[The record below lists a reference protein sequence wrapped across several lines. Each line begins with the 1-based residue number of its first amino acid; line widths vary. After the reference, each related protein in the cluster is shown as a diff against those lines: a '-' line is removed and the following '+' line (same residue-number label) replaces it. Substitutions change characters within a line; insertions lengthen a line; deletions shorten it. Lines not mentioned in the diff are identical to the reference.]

1 MAPNEGIFSELQEGR
16 RRFLALVED
25 VRPDLHRYCAR
36 MTGSIIDGEDVVQD
50 TLARAY
56 YELAE
61 LKEMPA
67 LRPWLFRVAHN
78 RAIDYLRSYGR
89 RMSEQLDAASD
100 VAADEGLEPDN
111 ALARDEAVRAA
122 VSRFLEVAP
131 VQRSCVILKDV
142 FDYSLEEIG
151 NMLDLSVSAVKSALV
166 RGRARLRNLSEA
178 SAASPK
184 PEAQLSS
191 VSPTLVSY
199 TKLFNLRDWDGVRAM
214 LVDEVKLELVSRLK
228 RAGRLQ
234 VSSYFGN
241 YDSIGDWWLAPGRL
255 DGREVLAVFLNKR
268 DTRPSYFI
276 ELTVV
281 DNRVTFI
288 RDFRYVSYIMSEGL
302 IELADLAAFSSASKR
317 RDTTAQT

>member
-1 MAPNEGIFSELQEGR
+1 MTPNEGIFSELQEGR

-100 VAADEGLEPDN
+100 VAADEVLEPDN

-122 VSRFLEVAP
+122 VSRFLELPP

-178 SAASPK
+178 SVVSPK
-184 PEAQLSS
+184 PEVQPSP

-199 TKLFNLRDWDGVRAM
+199 TNLFNLRDWDGVRAM

-234 VSSYFGN
+234 VSSYFEN

-255 DGREVLAVFLNKR
+255 DDREVLAVFLNKR

-302 IELADLAAFSSASKR
+302 IELL
-317 RDTTAQT
+317 

>member
-1 MAPNEGIFSELQEGR
+1 MAPNEGIFSELQESR

-100 VAADEGLEPDN
+100 VAADEVLEPDN

-122 VSRFLEVAP
+122 VSRFLELPP

-166 RGRARLRNLSEA
+166 RGRARLRNLSET
-178 SAASPK
+178 SAASSK
-184 PEAQLSS
+184 PEAQPSP

-199 TKLFNLRDWDGVRAM
+199 TNLFNLRDWDGVRA
-214 LVDEVKLELVSRLK
+214 
-228 RAGRLQ
+228 
-234 VSSYFGN
+234 
-241 YDSIGDWWLAPGRL
+241 
-255 DGREVLAVFLNKR
+255 
-268 DTRPSYFI
+268 T
-276 ELTVV
+276 
-281 DNRVTFI
+281 
-288 RDFRYVSYIMSEGL
+288 
-302 IELADLAAFSSASKR
+302 
-317 RDTTAQT
+317 